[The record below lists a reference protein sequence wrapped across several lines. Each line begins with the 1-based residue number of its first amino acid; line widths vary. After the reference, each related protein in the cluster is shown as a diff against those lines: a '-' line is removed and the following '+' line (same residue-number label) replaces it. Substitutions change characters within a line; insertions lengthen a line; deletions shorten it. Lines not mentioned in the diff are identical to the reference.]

1 MNVTRLSLYILC
13 AGLWSSLSA
22 QTEHERLIAAQA
34 DEILSLRQQIESV
47 IRNNH
52 TDAMEMDARIRS
64 LKSQLANV
72 ENEYRQ
78 ALAERNQAYT
88 TVSKSRSELA
98 YALDTERRANVLL
111 ASEIDVLKKRLKA
124 METGLS
130 TEIQL
135 TQTEQ
140 GRNQQ
145 VQRAT
150 LRRQE
155 TLIEKIAQRY
165 DSVKQRNADLGIAL
179 AAAEGK
185 ARELEAAQQ
194 AGARQHRDEILRY
207 QQAVS
212 EMSIRMESG
221 QSQQNRS
228 ESMNLHARQLIDS
241 LKYELATLERMVD
254 VLSQTDRVSQ
264 DRVARVERREL
275 EVRELQERL
284 NAQNQLI
291 ATRETQMAQR
301 EAQLAQREIQYR
313 NLEEKEKSLKLLE
326 ARLRQQAMQSQAR
339 GD

>member
-1 MNVTRLSLYILC
+1 M
-13 AGLWSSLSA
+13 
-22 QTEHERLIAAQA
+22 IAAQA

-47 IRNNH
+47 IRNSH

-78 ALAERNQAYT
+78 ALTERNQAYT

-135 TQTEQ
+135 TQNEQ

-155 TLIEKIAQRY
+155 VLIEKIAQRY

-284 NAQNQLI
+284 NTQNQLI